1 MNNDGS
7 ARQVE
12 VNVVIND
19 GIVPTVWMVLIDA
32 SFFSA
37 ALDITRANCHDL
49 TALPPNSAKR
59 ARAPARAPFIVMI
72 TPIKVG
78 ASKHFN
84 YFNCKMY
91 GWWRRMICCYY
102 HWPSVNMVLI
112 DRA

>member
-37 ALDITRANCHDL
+37 AFLVGVDL
-49 TALPPNSAKR
+49 TSYQ
-59 ARAPARAPFIVMI
+59 
-72 TPIKVG
+72 PIMDG
-78 ASKHFN
+78 A
-84 YFNCKMY
+84 
-91 GWWRRMICCYY
+91 
-102 HWPSVNMVLI
+102 
-112 DRA
+112 DR